1 MNQKELISEFVANV
15 RAERAR
21 RKYTQEYLAE
31 KADITND
38 YMTKIESE
46 KYNPSIFVVAKI
58 AVALGVSIDKL
69 VPLDKYLKS

>member
-1 MNQKELISEFVANV
+1 MNQKELISEFAANL

-31 KADITND
+31 KADITTD
-38 YMTKIESE
+38 YLTKIELE

-58 AVALGVSIDKL
+58 AVALGVSLDKL
-69 VPLDKYLKS
+69 IPLDKYLN

>member
-1 MNQKELISEFVANV
+1 MNQKELISEFAANL

-31 KADITND
+31 KADITAD
-38 YMTKIESE
+38 YMTKIELE

-58 AVALGVSIDKL
+58 AVALGVSLDKL
-69 VPLDKYLKS
+69 VPLDKYIN

>member
-1 MNQKELISEFVANV
+1 MNQKELISEFAANL

-31 KADITND
+31 KADITAD
-38 YMTKIESE
+38 YMTKIELE

-58 AVALGVSIDKL
+58 AVALGVSLDKL
-69 VPLDKYLKS
+69 IPLDKYIN

>member
-1 MNQKELISEFVANV
+1 MNQKELISEFAANL

-31 KADITND
+31 KADITTD
-38 YMTKIESE
+38 YLTKIELE

-58 AVALGVSIDKL
+58 AVALGVSLDKL
-69 VPLDKYLKS
+69 IPLDKYIK

>member
-1 MNQKELISEFVANV
+1 MNQKELISEFAANL

-31 KADITND
+31 KADITAY
-38 YMTKIESE
+38 YMTKIELE

-58 AVALGVSIDKL
+58 AVALGVSLDKL
-69 VPLDKYLKS
+69 IPLDKYIN

>member
-1 MNQKELISEFVANV
+1 MNQKELISEFAANL

-31 KADITND
+31 KADITTD
-38 YMTKIESE
+38 YLTKIELE

-58 AVALGVSIDKL
+58 AVALGVSLDKL
-69 VPLDKYLKS
+69 IRLDKYIK